1 MGQAW
6 DNDKTIHVDMS
17 TLKVTIKDFREE
29 WKLLGGRA
37 LSAKVMLEE
46 CNPKCDPLGPENVLV
61 FAPGTMSGT
70 AAPTSGRIS
79 MGCKSPLTGGIKE
92 ANAGGNPGQ
101 DLMKIG
107 YRAVI
112 VTGQPADR
120 NKLWGLR
127 VSDGNAELVDAT
139 EYKGMWNYACCEKLL
154 DGESDKASVIS
165 IGPAGEMMLK
175 GASIACT
182 DSDKDRRPARQAAR
196 GGVGAVMGSKCLKW
210 VLVALLVGA
219 GIYGNSYL
227 SDESL
232 LYRVIGLL
240 VVAAVALAVAV
251 TTARGDSAW
260 TMVKGA
266 RTEIR
271 KVIWPTRQET
281 TQTTMIV
288 MVFVVVCGLFF
299 WALDSVLG
307 WLFSLL
313 LV

>member
-1 MGQAW
+1 
-6 DNDKTIHVDMS
+6 MS
-17 TLKVTIKDFREE
+17 E
-29 WKLLGGRA
+29 
-37 LSAKVMLEE
+37 
-46 CNPKCDPLGPENVLV
+46 
-61 FAPGTMSGT
+61 
-70 AAPTSGRIS
+70 AAG
-79 MGCKSPLTGGIKE
+79 
-92 ANAGGNPGQ
+92 
-101 DLMKIG
+101 
-107 YRAVI
+107 
-112 VTGQPADR
+112 
-120 NKLWGLR
+120 NKL
-127 VSDGNAELVDAT
+127 
-139 EYKGMWNYACCEKLL
+139 
-154 DGESDKASVIS
+154 
-165 IGPAGEMMLK
+165 
-175 GASIACT
+175 
-182 DSDKDRRPARQAAR
+182 DS
-196 GGVGAVMGSKCLKW
+196 LKW

-219 GIYGNSYL
+219 GIYGNSYF

-240 VVAAVALAVAV
+240 VVAAVALTVAV

-260 TMVKGA
+260 TMIKGA